1 MSEAKPPNIL
11 ITSDPTFEA
20 DVYGRSSVVVVDFWA
35 SWCAPCRMLM
45 PTLEKIA
52 GENQDWLTLVKVNTD
67 ECPMAAGKFGIQ
79 GIPAVFAILNDSVV
93 DQFQGAL
100 PEKSILEWLAPL
112 KSQWELSLLENDFL
126 ANPVAV
132 IDRLQTMIESN
143 PKDAT
148 LKIRLAE
155 KLLILNRF
163 DEAAVLLEQLESRGF
178 LEPEATKLKSQ
189 LNLMGRKSTDSVEA
203 LMDLVQKNPKD
214 FTAKLK
220 LAEALAGSQQFE
232 RACEVC
238 LELVAQDRRVTGEK
252 ARELMIDI
260 FRTLPDES
268 EITSK
273 YRRQLALALY

>member
-1 MSEAKPPNIL
+1 MSESKPPNIL

-20 DVYGRSSVVVVDFWA
+20 DVYGHSSVVVVDFWA

-52 GENQDWLTLVKVNTD
+52 NENQDWLTLVKVNTD

-112 KSQWELSLLENDFL
+112 KSQWELSQLENDFL
-126 ANPVAV
+126 ANPDAV
-132 IDRLQTMIESN
+132 IDRMQTMIESN
-143 PKDAT
+143 PKDTT
-148 LKIRLAE
+148 LKIHLAE

-163 DEAAVLLEQLESRGF
+163 DEATALVEQLESRGF

-189 LNLMGRKSTDSVEA
+189 LNLMGRKSTDSIEA
-203 LMDLVQKNPKD
+203 LMEQVQTNPKD
-214 FTAKLK
+214 FAAKLK
-220 LAEALAGSQQFE
+220 LAEALAGSQQYE

-238 LELVAQDRRVTGEK
+238 LDLVAQDRRVTGEK

>member
-1 MSEAKPPNIL
+1 MSEAKPNIL

-52 GENQDWLTLVKVNTD
+52 NENQDWLTLVKVNTD

-100 PEKSILEWLAPL
+100 PEKSILEWLEPL
-112 KSQWELSLLENDFL
+112 KSMWELSQLESEFL
-126 ANPVAV
+126 ANPDAV
-132 IDRLQTMIESN
+132 IDRMQSMIESN

-155 KLLILNRF
+155 KLLALNRF
-163 DEAAVLLEQLESRGF
+163 DEAAALVEQLESRGF

-189 LNLMGRKSTDSVEA
+189 LNLMGRKSTDSIDSLAEQ
-203 LMDLVQKNPKD
+203 VQKNPKD
-214 FTAKLK
+214 FAAKLK